1 MEELVIDSKSLLNEL
16 SEQLL
21 KKGKPIREIK
31 DCFIKVGQED
41 DWHRTDYAKLWSSI
55 SLVQCDKKVLS
66 IAKGCAFS
74 FPHLS
79 PFSEGVIAYS
89 LDFPMKNNVINKL
102 NRGLDRS
109 LDKRLL
115 PPNPTIQDLTKTD
128 IENLFNYDLPWYGVG
143 VKRARELVKIEG
155 FSAETKES
163 PMPSE
168 LQVLLQSEKNYP
180 NKYAHIAS
188 FYITGDND
196 NSKSFYKCKETLE
209 HLDSWFTEK
218 LQIQI

>member
-41 DWHRTDYAKLWSSI
+41 DWHRTDYAKLWSSV
-55 SLVQCDKKVLS
+55 SLVQCDRKVLG
-66 IAKGCAFS
+66 IAKGWAFS

-89 LDFPMKNNVINKL
+89 LDFPMKNDVIIKVN
-102 NRGLDRS
+102 NGLDRS
-109 LDKRLL
+109 LYKRPL
-115 PPNPTIQDLTKTD
+115 PPNPTIQDLTNTD
-128 IENLFNYDLPWYGVG
+128 VENLFNYDLPWYGVG
-143 VKRARELVKIEG
+143 VKQAGELVKVEG
-155 FSAETKES
+155 FSAETRET
-163 PMPSE
+163 PMPIG
-168 LQVLLQSEKNYP
+168 LQVLLQPEKNYP
-180 NKYAHIAS
+180 NKYARIAS
-188 FYITGDND
+188 FYITGDSKD
-196 NSKSFYKCKETLE
+196 PKSFYKHNEALK